1 MRDPDAVR
9 RELALLDA
17 VRTAIRSLGSTPS
30 STPRDGS
37 LGEHRE
43 VREASTSSGE
53 HQPPMASERDPHLE

>member
-17 VRTAIRSLGSTPS
+17 VRAAIRGLPGT

-43 VREASTSSGE
+43 VREASTASGE
-53 HQPPMASERDPHLE
+53 YEPPLAPERDPHPG